1 LIHID
6 EEKIFST
13 ISERNPRSVALDGP
27 DGILKKI
34 QNCAEKVRDEF
45 NIPVYIIGDT
55 SWGSCDLNIHAAEM
69 LGVDILF
76 NIGHTISMES
86 FGNKVIMVDAFDDI
100 DFSKIAK
107 KCAVEL
113 KKKNFK
119 IISLAT
125 ISQYIRSMQNVKE
138 IFESH
143 GYEVVIGRGKGHLN
157 DGQVFGCE
165 FYPVYDTKDHVDAYL
180 FLGQSIFHS
189 ASIAIVTQKP
199 TFMLDPYFNQYSEIS
214 EIARKLEKKAILAVY
229 KAQDAETIGIIIGL
243 KEGQFAKIKALELK
257 RLLEEAGKKILLIAM
272 TEITDERLLSFES
285 IDAFIQV
292 ACPRIGTDNHFHKP
306 VLSVPQAISLIKLI
320 KGEPSQEFLQ
330 IKHWL

>member
-13 ISERNPRSVALDGP
+13 ISEKKPRSIALDGP

-34 QNCAEKVRDEF
+34 QTCAHKLTEKY
-45 NIPVYIIGDT
+45 NIPVYVIGDT

-76 NIGHTISMES
+76 NIGHTISMEK
-86 FGNKVIMVDAFDDI
+86 FGDKVIMVDAFDDI

-107 KCAVEL
+107 RCAIDL
-113 KKKNFK
+113 RKNNFK
-119 IISLAT
+119 KISLVT
-125 ISQYIRSMQNVKE
+125 NSQYLQSVQKVKE
-138 IFESH
+138 IFEFH
-143 GYEVVIGRGKGHLN
+143 GYEVIIGKGKGHLN
-157 DGQVFGCE
+157 DAQVFGCE
-165 FYPVYDTKDHVDAYL
+165 FYPVHDTKDQVDAYL

-199 TFMLDPYFNQYSEIS
+199 TFMLDPYFNEYSEVS
-214 EIARKLEKKAILAVY
+214 DIAQKLEKKALLSIY
-229 KAQDAETIGIIIGL
+229 KVQDAKTIGIIIGL
-243 KEGQFAKIKALELK
+243 KEGQFANIKALELK
-257 RLLEEAGKKILLIAM
+257 RLLEQEGKRILLIAM
-272 TEITDERLLSFES
+272 TEITDERLLSFQD

-306 VLSVPQAISLIKLI
+306 VLSVPQAISLIKLL
-320 KGEPSQEFLQ
+320 KGEAPQGFLQ

>member
-13 ISERNPRSVALDGP
+13 ISEKKPRSIALDGP

-34 QNCAEKVRDEF
+34 QSCAHKLTEKY
-45 NIPVYIIGDT
+45 NIPVYVIGDT

-76 NIGHTISMES
+76 NIGHTISMEK
-86 FGNKVIMVDAFDDI
+86 FGDKVIMVDAFDDV

-107 KCAVEL
+107 RCAIDL
-113 KKKNFK
+113 RKNNFK
-119 IISLAT
+119 KISLVT
-125 ISQYIRSMQNVKE
+125 NSQYLQSVQKVKE
-138 IFESH
+138 IFEFH
-143 GYEVVIGRGKGHLN
+143 GYDVIIGRGKGHLN
-157 DGQVFGCE
+157 DAQVFGCE
-165 FYPVYDTKDHVDAYL
+165 FYPVHDTKDQVDAYL

-199 TFMLDPYFNQYSEIS
+199 TFMLDPYFNEYSEVS
-214 EIARKLEKKAILAVY
+214 NIAQKLEKKALLSIY
-229 KAQDAETIGIIIGL
+229 KAQDAKTIGIIIGL
-243 KEGQFAKIKALELK
+243 KEGQFANIKALELK
-257 RLLEEAGKKILLIAM
+257 RLLEQERKKILLIAM
-272 TEITDERLLSFES
+272 TEITDERLLSFQD

-306 VLSVPQAISLIKLI
+306 VLSVPQAISLIKLL
-320 KGEPSQEFLQ
+320 KGEAPEGFLQ

>member
-199 TFMLDPYFNQYSEIS
+199 TFMLDPYFNEYSEIS
-214 EIARKLEKKAILAVY
+214 DIARKLEKKAILAVY

-272 TEITDERLLSFES
+272 TEITDERLLSFEG

-306 VLSVPQAISLIKLI
+306 VLSVPQAISLIKLL

>member
-1 LIHID
+1 MIHID

-13 ISERNPRSVALDGP
+13 ISEKKPRSIALDGP

-34 QNCAEKVRDEF
+34 QSCAHKLTEKY
-45 NIPVYIIGDT
+45 NIPVYVIGDT

-76 NIGHTISMES
+76 NIGHTISMEK
-86 FGNKVIMVDAFDDI
+86 FGDKVIMVDAFDDV

-107 KCAVEL
+107 RCAIDL
-113 KKKNFK
+113 RKNNFK
-119 IISLAT
+119 KISLVT
-125 ISQYIRSMQNVKE
+125 NSQYLQSVQKVKE
-138 IFESH
+138 IFEFH
-143 GYEVVIGRGKGHLN
+143 GYDVIIGRGKGHLN
-157 DGQVFGCE
+157 DAQVFGCE
-165 FYPVYDTKDHVDAYL
+165 FYPVHDTKDQVDAYL

-199 TFMLDPYFNQYSEIS
+199 TFMLDPYFNEYSEVS
-214 EIARKLEKKAILAVY
+214 NIAQKLEKKALLSIY
-229 KAQDAETIGIIIGL
+229 KAQDAKTIGIIIGL
-243 KEGQFAKIKALELK
+243 KEGQFANIKALELK
-257 RLLEEAGKKILLIAM
+257 RLLEQEGKRILLIAM
-272 TEITDERLLSFES
+272 TEITDERLLSFQD

-306 VLSVPQAISLIKLI
+306 VLSVPQAISLIKLL
-320 KGEPSQEFLQ
+320 KGEAPQGFLQ

>member
-1 LIHID
+1 MIQID

-27 DGILKKI
+27 DGIIKKI

-138 IFESH
+138 IFVSH

-199 TFMLDPYFNQYSEIS
+199 TFMLDPYFNEYSEIS
-214 EIARKLEKKAILAVY
+214 DIARKLEKKAILAVY

-272 TEITDERLLSFES
+272 TEITDERLLSFEG

-306 VLSVPQAISLIKLI
+306 VLSVPQAISLIKLL

>member
-1 LIHID
+1 LIQID

-138 IFESH
+138 VFESH

-199 TFMLDPYFNQYSEIS
+199 TFMLDPYFNEYSEIS
-214 EIARKLEKKAILAVY
+214 DIARKLEKKAILAVY

-272 TEITDERLLSFES
+272 TEITDERLLSFEG

-306 VLSVPQAISLIKLI
+306 VLSVPQAISLIKLL

>member
-1 LIHID
+1 MIHID

-55 SWGSCDLNIHAAEM
+55 SWGSCDLNMHAAEM

-100 DFSKIAK
+100 DFSKIAR

-125 ISQYIRSMQNVKE
+125 ISQYIRSMQDVKE

-143 GYEVVIGRGKGHLN
+143 GYEVFIGRGKGHLN

-199 TFMLDPYFNQYSEIS
+199 TFMLDPYFNEYSEIS
-214 EIARKLEKKAILAVY
+214 DIARKLEKKAILAVY

-272 TEITDERLLSFES
+272 TEITDERLLSFEG

-306 VLSVPQAISLIKLI
+306 VLSVPQAISLIKLL
-320 KGEPSQEFLQ
+320 KGEPQPEFLQ

>member
-1 LIHID
+1 MIHID

-55 SWGSCDLNIHAAEM
+55 SWGSCDLNIHAADM

-199 TFMLDPYFNQYSEIS
+199 TFMLDPYFNEYSEIS
-214 EIARKLEKKAILAVY
+214 DIARKLEKKAILAVY
-229 KAQDAETIGIIIGL
+229 KAQDAETIGIVIGL

-306 VLSVPQAISLIKLI
+306 VLSVPQAISLIKLL

>member
-1 LIHID
+1 LIQID

-34 QNCAEKVRDEF
+34 QNCAERVRDEF

-138 IFESH
+138 IFVSH

-199 TFMLDPYFNQYSEIS
+199 TFMLDPYFNEYSEIS
-214 EIARKLEKKAILAVY
+214 DIARKLEKKTILAVY

-272 TEITDERLLSFES
+272 TEITDERLLSFEG

-306 VLSVPQAISLIKLI
+306 VLSVPQAISLIKLL

>member
-143 GYEVVIGRGKGHLN
+143 GYEVIIGRGKGHLN

-199 TFMLDPYFNQYSEIS
+199 TFMLDPYFNEYSEIS
-214 EIARKLEKKAILAVY
+214 DIARKLEKKAILAVY

-306 VLSVPQAISLIKLI
+306 VLSVPQAISLIKLL

>member
-1 LIHID
+1 MIHID

-125 ISQYIRSMQNVKE
+125 ISQYIRSMQYVKE

-199 TFMLDPYFNQYSEIS
+199 TFMLDPYFNEYSEIS
-214 EIARKLEKKAILAVY
+214 DIARKLEKKAILAVY

-272 TEITDERLLSFES
+272 TEITDERLLSFEG

-306 VLSVPQAISLIKLI
+306 VLSVPQAISLIKLL
-320 KGEPSQEFLQ
+320 KGEPQPEFLQ

>member
-1 LIHID
+1 MIHID

-13 ISERNPRSVALDGP
+13 ISEKKPRSVALDGP

-34 QNCAEKVRDEF
+34 QSCAHKLTEKY
-45 NIPVYIIGDT
+45 NIPVYVIGDT

-76 NIGHTISMES
+76 NIGHTISMEK
-86 FGNKVIMVDAFDDI
+86 FGDKVIMVDAFDDV

-107 KCAVEL
+107 RCAIDL
-113 KKKNFK
+113 RKNNFK
-119 IISLAT
+119 KISLVT
-125 ISQYIRSMQNVKE
+125 NSQYLQSVQKVKE
-138 IFESH
+138 IFEFH
-143 GYEVVIGRGKGHLN
+143 GYDVIIGRGKGHLN
-157 DGQVFGCE
+157 DAQVFGCE
-165 FYPVYDTKDHVDAYL
+165 FYPVHDTKDQVDAYL

-199 TFMLDPYFNQYSEIS
+199 TFMLDPYFNEYSEVS
-214 EIARKLEKKAILAVY
+214 NIAQKLEKKALLSIY
-229 KAQDAETIGIIIGL
+229 KAQDAKTIGIIIGL
-243 KEGQFAKIKALELK
+243 KEGQFANIKALELK
-257 RLLEEAGKKILLIAM
+257 RLLEQERKKILLIAM
-272 TEITDERLLSFES
+272 TEITDERLLSFQD

-306 VLSVPQAISLIKLI
+306 VLSVPQAISLIKLL
-320 KGEPSQEFLQ
+320 KGEAPEGFLQ

>member
-1 LIHID
+1 LIQID

-27 DGILKKI
+27 DGIIKKI

-55 SWGSCDLNIHAAEM
+55 SWGSCDLNIHAADM

-138 IFESH
+138 VFESH

-199 TFMLDPYFNQYSEIS
+199 TFMLDPYFNEYSEIS
-214 EIARKLEKKAILAVY
+214 DIARKLEKKAILAVY

-272 TEITDERLLSFES
+272 TEITDERLLSFEG

-306 VLSVPQAISLIKLI
+306 VLSVPQAISLIKLL

>member
-27 DGILKKI
+27 DGIIKKI

-165 FYPVYDTKDHVDAYL
+165 FYPVYNTKDHVDAYL

-199 TFMLDPYFNQYSEIS
+199 TFMLDPYFNEYSEIS
-214 EIARKLEKKAILAVY
+214 DIARKLEKKAILAVY

-257 RLLEEAGKKILLIAM
+257 RMLEEAGKKILLIAM
-272 TEITDERLLSFES
+272 TEITDERLLSFEG

-306 VLSVPQAISLIKLI
+306 VLSVPQAISLIKLL

>member
-55 SWGSCDLNIHAAEM
+55 SWGSCDLNIHAADM

-138 IFESH
+138 VFESH

-165 FYPVYDTKDHVDAYL
+165 FYPVYDTKDNVDAYL

-199 TFMLDPYFNQYSEIS
+199 TFMLDPYFNEYSEIS
-214 EIARKLEKKAILAVY
+214 DIARKLEKKAILAVY

-272 TEITDERLLSFES
+272 TEITDERLLSFEG

-306 VLSVPQAISLIKLI
+306 VLSVPQAISLIKLL
-320 KGEPSQEFLQ
+320 KGEPQQEFLQ

>member
-1 LIHID
+1 MIHID
-6 EEKIFST
+6 EAKIFST
-13 ISERNPRSVALDGP
+13 VSERNPRSVALDGP

-34 QNCAEKVRDEF
+34 QSCAEKLRDKY

-86 FGNKVIMVDAFDDI
+86 FGTKVIMVDAFDDI
-100 DFSKIAK
+100 DFSKIAQQ
-107 KCAVEL
+107 CAVEL

-125 ISQYIRSMQNVKE
+125 ISQYIHSMQNVKE

-143 GYEVVIGRGKGHLN
+143 GFEVIIGRGKGHLN

-165 FYPVYDTKDHVDAYL
+165 FYPVYDTKDQVDAYL

-257 RLLEEAGKKILLIAM
+257 KSLEGVGKKIVLIAM
-272 TEITDERLLSFES
+272 TEITDERLLSFQG

-306 VLSVPQAISLIKLI
+306 VLSVPQAISLIKLL
-320 KGEPSQEFLQ
+320 KGEPRQEFLQ

>member
-1 LIHID
+1 MIQID

-27 DGILKKI
+27 DGIIKKI

-138 IFESH
+138 VFESH

-199 TFMLDPYFNQYSEIS
+199 TFMLDPYFNEYSEIS
-214 EIARKLEKKAILAVY
+214 DIARKLEKKTILAVY

-272 TEITDERLLSFES
+272 TEITDERLLSFEG

-306 VLSVPQAISLIKLI
+306 VLSVPQAISLIKLL

>member
-13 ISERNPRSVALDGP
+13 ISEKKPRSVALDGP

-34 QNCAEKVRDEF
+34 QTCAHKLTEKY
-45 NIPVYIIGDT
+45 NIPVYVIGDT

-76 NIGHTISMES
+76 NIGHTISMEK
-86 FGNKVIMVDAFDDI
+86 FGDKVIMVDAFDDV

-107 KCAVEL
+107 RCAIDL
-113 KKKNFK
+113 RKNNFK
-119 IISLAT
+119 KISLAT
-125 ISQYIRSMQNVKE
+125 NSQYLQSVQKVKE
-138 IFESH
+138 IFEFH
-143 GYEVVIGRGKGHLN
+143 GYDVIIGRGKGHLN
-157 DGQVFGCE
+157 DAQVFGCE
-165 FYPVYDTKDHVDAYL
+165 FYPVHDTKDQVDAYL

-199 TFMLDPYFNQYSEIS
+199 TFMLDPYFNEYSEVS
-214 EIARKLEKKAILAVY
+214 NIAQKLEKKALLSIY
-229 KAQDAETIGIIIGL
+229 KAQDAKTIGIIIGL
-243 KEGQFAKIKALELK
+243 KEGQFANIKALELK
-257 RLLEEAGKKILLIAM
+257 RLLEQERKKILLIAM
-272 TEITDERLLSFES
+272 TEITDERLLSFQD

-306 VLSVPQAISLIKLI
+306 VLSVPQAISLIKLL
-320 KGEPSQEFLQ
+320 KGEAPQGFLQ

>member
-1 LIHID
+1 MIHID

-13 ISERNPRSVALDGP
+13 ISEKKPRSIALDGP

-34 QNCAEKVRDEF
+34 QSCAHKLTEKY
-45 NIPVYIIGDT
+45 NIPVYVIGDT

-76 NIGHTISMES
+76 NIGHTISMEK
-86 FGNKVIMVDAFDDI
+86 FGDKVIMVDAFDDV

-107 KCAVEL
+107 RCAIDL
-113 KKKNFK
+113 RKNNFK
-119 IISLAT
+119 KISLVT
-125 ISQYIRSMQNVKE
+125 NSQYLQSVQKVKE
-138 IFESH
+138 IFEFH
-143 GYEVVIGRGKGHLN
+143 GYDVIIGRGKGHLN
-157 DGQVFGCE
+157 DAQVFGCE
-165 FYPVYDTKDHVDAYL
+165 FYPVHDTKDQVDAYL

-199 TFMLDPYFNQYSEIS
+199 TFMLDPYFNEYSEIS
-214 EIARKLEKKAILAVY
+214 DIAQKLEKKALLSIY
-229 KAQDAETIGIIIGL
+229 KAQDAKTIGIIIGL
-243 KEGQFAKIKALELK
+243 KEGQFANIKALELK
-257 RLLEEAGKKILLIAM
+257 RLLEQEGKRILLIAM
-272 TEITDERLLSFES
+272 TEITDERLLSFQD

-306 VLSVPQAISLIKLI
+306 VLSVPQAISLIKLL
-320 KGEPSQEFLQ
+320 KGEAPQGFLQ

>member
-1 LIHID
+1 MIHID

-55 SWGSCDLNIHAAEM
+55 SWGSCDLNIHAADM

-86 FGNKVIMVDAFDDI
+86 FGTKVIMVDAFDDI

-165 FYPVYDTKDHVDAYL
+165 FYPVYNTKDHVDAYL

-199 TFMLDPYFNQYSEIS
+199 TFMLDPYFNEYSEIS
-214 EIARKLEKKAILAVY
+214 DIARKLEKKAILAVY

-272 TEITDERLLSFES
+272 TEITDERLLSFEG

-306 VLSVPQAISLIKLI
+306 VLSVPQAISLIKLL
-320 KGEPSQEFLQ
+320 KGEPQQEFLQ

>member
-1 LIHID
+1 MIHID

-13 ISERNPRSVALDGP
+13 ISEKKPRSIALDGP

-34 QNCAEKVRDEF
+34 QTCAHKLTEKY
-45 NIPVYIIGDT
+45 NIPVYVIGDT

-76 NIGHTISMES
+76 NIGHTISMEK
-86 FGNKVIMVDAFDDI
+86 FGDKVIMVDAFDDI

-107 KCAVEL
+107 RCAIDL
-113 KKKNFK
+113 RKNNFK
-119 IISLAT
+119 KISLVT
-125 ISQYIRSMQNVKE
+125 NSQYLQSVQKVKE
-138 IFESH
+138 IFEFH
-143 GYEVVIGRGKGHLN
+143 GYEVIIGKGKGHLN
-157 DGQVFGCE
+157 DAQVFGCE
-165 FYPVYDTKDHVDAYL
+165 FYPVHDTKDQVDAYL

-199 TFMLDPYFNQYSEIS
+199 TFMLDPYFNEYSEVS
-214 EIARKLEKKAILAVY
+214 DIAQKLEKKALLSIY
-229 KAQDAETIGIIIGL
+229 KVQDAKTIGIIIGL
-243 KEGQFAKIKALELK
+243 KEGQFANIKALELK
-257 RLLEEAGKKILLIAM
+257 RLLEQEGKRILLIAM
-272 TEITDERLLSFES
+272 TEITDERLLSFQD

-306 VLSVPQAISLIKLI
+306 VLSVPQAISLIKLL
-320 KGEPSQEFLQ
+320 KGEAPQGFLQ

>member
-13 ISERNPRSVALDGP
+13 ISEKKPRSIALDGP

-34 QNCAEKVRDEF
+34 QSCAHKLTEKY
-45 NIPVYIIGDT
+45 NIPVYVIGDT

-76 NIGHTISMES
+76 NIGHTISMEK
-86 FGNKVIMVDAFDDI
+86 FGDKVIMVDAFDDV

-107 KCAVEL
+107 RCAIDL
-113 KKKNFK
+113 RKNNFK
-119 IISLAT
+119 KISLVT
-125 ISQYIRSMQNVKE
+125 NSQYLQPVQEVKE
-138 IFESH
+138 IFEFH
-143 GYEVVIGRGKGHLN
+143 GYDVIIGRGKGHLN
-157 DGQVFGCE
+157 DAQVFGCE
-165 FYPVYDTKDHVDAYL
+165 FYPVHDTKDQVDAYL

-199 TFMLDPYFNQYSEIS
+199 TFMLDPYFNEYSEVS
-214 EIARKLEKKAILAVY
+214 NIAQKLEKKALLSIY
-229 KAQDAETIGIIIGL
+229 KAQDAKTIGIIIGL
-243 KEGQFAKIKALELK
+243 KEGQFANIKALELK
-257 RLLEEAGKKILLIAM
+257 RLLEQERKKILLIAM
-272 TEITDERLLSFES
+272 TEITDERLLSFQD

-306 VLSVPQAISLIKLI
+306 VLSVPQAISLIKLL
-320 KGEPSQEFLQ
+320 KGEAPEGFLQ

>member
-13 ISERNPRSVALDGP
+13 ITERKPHSVALGGP

-34 QNCAEKVRDEF
+34 QSCAHKLTEKY
-45 NIPVYIIGDT
+45 NIPVYVIGDT

-76 NIGHTISMES
+76 NIGHTISMEN

-107 KCAVEL
+107 RCAIEL
-113 KKKNFK
+113 KKKKFTK
-119 IISLAT
+119 ISLVT
-125 ISQYIRSMQNVKE
+125 SSQYLHSMQKVKE
-138 IFESH
+138 IFEYH

-165 FYPVYDTKDHVDAYL
+165 FYPVYDTKDQVDAYL

-189 ASIAIVTQKP
+189 ASVAIVTQKP
-199 TFMLDPYFNQYSEIS
+199 TFMLDPYFNEYSEIS
-214 EIARKLEKKAILAVY
+214 DIARKLEKKAILTVY
-229 KAQDAETIGIIIGL
+229 KAQDAKTIGIIIGL
-243 KEGQFAKIKALELK
+243 KEGQFANIKALELK
-257 RLLEEAGKKILLIAM
+257 RLLELAGKKIMLIAM
-272 TEITDERLLSFES
+272 TEITDERLLSFED

-306 VLSVPQAISLIKLI
+306 VLSVPQAISLIKLL
-320 KGEPSQEFLQ
+320 KGEPHQEFLQ

>member
-27 DGILKKI
+27 DGIIKKI

-55 SWGSCDLNIHAAEM
+55 SWGSCDLNIHAADM

-199 TFMLDPYFNQYSEIS
+199 TFMLDPYFNEYSEIS
-214 EIARKLEKKAILAVY
+214 DIARKLEKKAILAVY

-306 VLSVPQAISLIKLI
+306 VLSVPQAISLIKLL

>member
-13 ISERNPRSVALDGP
+13 ISEKKPRSIALDGP

-34 QNCAEKVRDEF
+34 QSCAHNLTEKY
-45 NIPVYIIGDT
+45 NIPVYVIGDT

-76 NIGHTISMES
+76 NIGHTISMEK
-86 FGNKVIMVDAFDDI
+86 FGDKVIMVDAFDDI

-107 KCAVEL
+107 RCAIDL
-113 KKKNFK
+113 RKNNFK
-119 IISLAT
+119 KISLVT
-125 ISQYIRSMQNVKE
+125 NSQYLQSVQKVKE
-138 IFESH
+138 IFEFH
-143 GYEVVIGRGKGHLN
+143 GYDVIIGRGKGHLN
-157 DGQVFGCE
+157 DAQVFGCE
-165 FYPVYDTKDHVDAYL
+165 FYPVHDTKDQVDAYL

-199 TFMLDPYFNQYSEIS
+199 TFMLDPYFNEYSEVS
-214 EIARKLEKKAILAVY
+214 DIAQKLEKKALLSIY
-229 KAQDAETIGIIIGL
+229 KVQDAKTIGIIIGL
-243 KEGQFAKIKALELK
+243 KEGQFANIKALELK
-257 RLLEEAGKKILLIAM
+257 RLLEQEGKRILLIAM
-272 TEITDERLLSFES
+272 TEITDERLLSFQD

-306 VLSVPQAISLIKLI
+306 VLSVPQAISLIKLL
-320 KGEPSQEFLQ
+320 KGEAPQGFLQ

>member
-1 LIHID
+1 LIQID

-86 FGNKVIMVDAFDDI
+86 FGKKVIMVDAFDDI

-199 TFMLDPYFNQYSEIS
+199 TFMLDPYFNEYSEIS
-214 EIARKLEKKAILAVY
+214 DIARKLEKKAILAVY

-272 TEITDERLLSFES
+272 TEITDERLLSFEG

-306 VLSVPQAISLIKLI
+306 VLSVPQAISLIKLL

>member
-1 LIHID
+1 MIQID

-27 DGILKKI
+27 DGIIKKI

-138 IFESH
+138 VFESH

-199 TFMLDPYFNQYSEIS
+199 TFMLDPYFNEYSEIS
-214 EIARKLEKKAILAVY
+214 DIARKLEKKTILAVY

-272 TEITDERLLSFES
+272 TEITDERLLSFEG

-306 VLSVPQAISLIKLI
+306 VLSVPQAISLIKLL
-320 KGEPSQEFLQ
+320 KGEPQPEFLQ

>member
-1 LIHID
+1 LIQID

-27 DGILKKI
+27 DGIIKKI

-165 FYPVYDTKDHVDAYL
+165 FYPIYDTKDHVDTYL

-199 TFMLDPYFNQYSEIS
+199 TFMLDPYFNEYSEIS
-214 EIARKLEKKAILAVY
+214 DIARKLEKKAILAVY

-272 TEITDERLLSFES
+272 TEITDERLLSFEG

-306 VLSVPQAISLIKLI
+306 VLSVPQAISLIKLL
-320 KGEPSQEFLQ
+320 KGEPQQEFLQ